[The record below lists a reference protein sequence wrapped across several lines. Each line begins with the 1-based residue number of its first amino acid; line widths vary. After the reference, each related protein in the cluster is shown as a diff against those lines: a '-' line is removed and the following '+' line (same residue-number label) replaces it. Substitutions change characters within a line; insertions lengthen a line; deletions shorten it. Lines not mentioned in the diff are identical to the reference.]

1 MAKLIF
7 NNLGIAEVNLI
18 AGVKTDTDQNYVVG
32 NNLNSCTIKDISDSD
47 YDNVFNG
54 TTSMVFANDDVTFAD
69 EVPQLDSESGPP
81 WITLAQ
87 SVAGDDG
94 DHQTKYN
101 WFKKELE
108 DRIAAKPNHSKIA
121 DANATLTFLNTLDAN
136 NLTESCFKSM
146 LDNNK
151 YIEIRLF

>member
-7 NNLGIAEVNLI
+7 NNAGIAEANLI
-18 AGVKTDTDQNYVVG
+18 AGVKTDTDQSYILGDNIA
-32 NNLNSCTIKDISDSD
+32 SCTVKDISDSD

-69 EVPQLDSESGPP
+69 QVPQLDSESGPP

-87 SVAGDDG
+87 ALTGENSNHKD
-94 DHQTKYN
+94 KYN

-121 DANATLTFLNTLDAN
+121 DANATLTFLNTLDAD
-136 NLTESCFKSM
+136 NLTEGCFKSM